1 MTGPLL
7 TVHGLSVTFVGSGRP
22 VPAVR
27 GIDFEVHANEVLGIV
42 GESGSGKSV
51 TSLAISGLLDETAQ
65 VQGSIRLA
73 GVEVTTLDAESLR
86 QMRGRDVGMVF
97 QDPTTTLNPVL
108 PIGRQVIEGQVA
120 HGRVARGQAH
130 ARAVELLR
138 EVDIPDPQGRVNQ
151 FPHQFSGGMRQR
163 AVIAM
168 AMAGKPR
175 LIIADEPTTA
185 LDVTVQAQVLSVLAR
200 RQRDTGAAVILITHD
215 LGVVA
220 EVAHRVA
227 VMYGGRIVESGSVQD
242 IFHLPRHPYTVGLL
256 RSMPRIDTVD
266 ERLVPIPGQP
276 PSPAQLP
283 TGCSFHPRC
292 AIGRE
297 RALCAQQTP
306 VLRNVGNLHASA
318 CHYPDEVAGLLTD
331 DAQAGASRASPAAAE
346 PAKPGSDAGMPRP
359 ATVVSGQAR
368 DATAGVK
375 PLLEVDRL
383 QVFFPVKA
391 GLLRR
396 RVGWV
401 RAVDGVSLTVRAGE
415 TVGLVGESG
424 CGKTTTGR
432 AIMGLLPTSNGTV
445 RFDGRDITHL
455 APSEMRRV
463 RRNMQYIFQDPYSS
477 LNPIK
482 TVGEIVA
489 EPLRIHGLYDETGG
503 ARWVSELFDLV
514 GLPSS
519 MVNRFPQEFSGG
531 QRQRIGIA
539 RALALKPRLLILD
552 EPVAALDVSIQA
564 QVINLLQDLQREL
577 GLAYLFIAHDL
588 SVVRHISNRVAVMYL
603 GRIVEESDRASL
615 YEHPTHPYTQ
625 SLLSAVPVP
634 DPSTRDS
641 RKRIIL
647 EGDIPN
653 PAAPP
658 SGCHFHPR
666 CFKASAV
673 CRTEAPLFRAYPG
686 LPTHVAC
693 HHAGPV
699 DAVAGTTM
707 PSNAMELSA

>member
-1 MTGPLL
+1 MTLRVRGL
-7 TVHGLSVTFVGSGRP
+7 TVTFSGTGRP

-27 GIDFEVHANEVLGIV
+27 GIDLDVAANEVLGIV

-51 TSLAISGLLDETAQ
+51 ASLAISGLLPPTAH
-65 VQGSIRLA
+65 VSGSIQLE
-73 GVEVTTLDAESLR
+73 GLEVIGLDAELLR

-108 PIGRQVIEGQVA
+108 PVGRQVIEGQVA
-120 HGRVARGQAH
+120 HGKVAAAQAGQ
-130 ARAVELLR
+130 RAVELLR
-138 EVDIPDPQGRVNQ
+138 EVDISDPQGRAKQ

-168 AMAGKPR
+168 AMSGHPK

-185 LDVTVQAQVLSVLAR
+185 LDVTVQAQVLAVLAR
-200 RQRDTGAAVILITHD
+200 RQADTGAAVILITHD

-220 EVAHRVA
+220 EVAHKVA
-227 VMYGGRIVESGSVQD
+227 VMYGGRIVESGLVD
-242 IFHLPRHPYTVGLL
+242 EIFKHPRHPYTVGLL
-256 RSMPRIDTVD
+256 RSVPRIDTVD
-266 ERLVPIPGQP
+266 TRLVPIIGQP
-276 PSPAQLP
+276 PTPTQLP
-283 TGCSFHPRC
+283 TGCTFHPRC
-292 AIGRE
+292 AIGRS
-297 RALCAQQTP
+297 RPVCATQDPALRSVA
-306 VLRNVGNLHASA
+306 LDHASA
-318 CHYPDEVAGLLTD
+318 CHFPEEVAQLLADT
-331 DAQAGASRASPAAAE
+331 APQSVASPRGAHIAKVAA
-346 PAKPGSDAGMPRP
+346 
-359 ATVVSGQAR
+359 GQA
-368 DATAGVK
+368 
-375 PLLEVDRL
+375 LLVVEQL
-383 QVFFPVKA
+383 QVYYPIKA

-401 RAVDGVSLTVRAGE
+401 RAVDGVSLSIHAGE

-432 AIMGLLPTSNGTV
+432 AIMGLLPKSGGRV
-445 RFDGRDITHL
+445 VFDGQDITNL
-455 APSEMRRV
+455 PSERMRTV

-477 LNPIK
+477 LNPVL
-482 TVGEIVA
+482 TVGDIVA
-489 EPLRIHGLYDETGG
+489 EPLRIHGLYDELGG
-503 ARWVSELFDLV
+503 AKWVAQLFDLV
-514 GLPSS
+514 GLSSS
-519 MVNRFPQEFSGG
+519 MVNRYPQEFSGG

-577 GLAYLFIAHDL
+577 SLAYLFIAHDL
-588 SVVRHISNRVAVMYL
+588 SVVRHISDRVAVMYL
-603 GRIVEESDRASL
+603 GRIVEESTKAAL
-615 YEHPTHPYTQ
+615 YEVPTHPYTQ
-625 SLLSAVPVP
+625 SLMSAVPVP
-634 DPSTRDS
+634 DPSLRAT

-653 PAAPP
+653 PASPP

-673 CRTEAPLFRAYPG
+673 CKKVAPAFVAYPG

-693 HHAGPV
+693 HHAGPL
-699 DAVAGTTM
+699 A
-707 PSNAMELSA
+707 